1 MTETP
6 HVAVLLGGWSA
17 ERPVSLISG
26 KFCADALEANGFQVS
41 RIDVTRDIKTL
52 LEKLDAAAPDAVL
65 NMLHGPFGEDGTM
78 QGLLELL
85 ELPYS
90 HSGVLA
96 SSLAM
101 DKNKTKEIAAVHG
114 VPVPESQLLSRQDYL
129 LQGIQIPAPYVAKPN
144 AEGSSF
150 GVYIVPQGAN
160 RCPLEDPE
168 IWALGNADKQVLVE
182 EYIPGRELTVAVMGG
197 NAMTV
202 TEIVPQTKFYDYEA
216 KYADGGSKH
225 ILPADLPAEIF
236 DAAIQHAEAV
246 HKALGCQGV
255 TRSDF
260 RYNDTEEGRQG
271 LFFLEI
277 NTQPGMTPTSLVPE
291 QAAHLGLS
299 FEELVVWM
307 VEDALFRSIVK
318 QGQSEG
324 ETNGESQKNNAK
336 NSEEKQHA

>member
-1 MTETP
+1 MTNTP
-6 HVAVLLGGWSA
+6 HIAVLLGGWSA

-26 KFCADALEANGFQVS
+26 KFCADALETGGFKVS
-41 RIDVTRDIKTL
+41 RIDVTRDIKSL

-101 DKNKTKEIAAVHG
+101 DKSKTKEIAAAHG
-114 VPVPESQLLSRQDYL
+114 VPVPESRLLSRGDYL
-129 LQGIQIPAPYVAKPN
+129 LRGIEIPAPYVAKPN

-150 GVYIVPQGAN
+150 GVHIVPKGAN

-168 IWALGNADKQVLVE
+168 IWTLGNADKQVLVE

-202 TEIVPQTKFYDYEA
+202 TEILPQTNFYDYEA

-225 ILPADLPAEIF
+225 VLPADIPAEIF
-236 DAAIQHAEAV
+236 DAAMHHAETV
-246 HKALGCQGV
+246 HKALGCGGV

-260 RYNDTEEGRQG
+260 RYNDTGEGRKG

-291 QAAHLGLS
+291 QAAYLGLS

-307 VEDALFRSIVK
+307 IEDALLGKLVT
-318 QGQSEG
+318 QGGNKGDSD
-324 ETNGESQKNNAK
+324 GESQKNNAQ
-336 NSEEKQHA
+336 NSEKKQQA

>member
-1 MTETP
+1 MTDTP
-6 HVAVLLGGWSA
+6 HIAVLLGGWSA

-96 SSLAM
+96 SALAM
-101 DKNKTKEIAAVHG
+101 DKNKTKEIAASHG
-114 VPVPESQLLSRQDYL
+114 VPVPDSRLLSRQDYL
-129 LQGIQIPAPYVAKPN
+129 LRGIEIPAPYVAKPN

-150 GVYIVPQGAN
+150 GVHIVQKGAN

-168 IWALGNADKQVLVE
+168 IWTLGNADKQVLVE

-202 TEIVPQTKFYDYEA
+202 TEILPQKNFYDYEA

-225 ILPADLPAEIF
+225 VLPAAIPQEIA
-236 DAAIQHAEAV
+236 DAAMQHAETV

-260 RYNDTEEGRQG
+260 RYNDTAEGRKG

-291 QAAHLGLS
+291 QAAYLGLS

-307 VEDALFRSIVK
+307 VEDALLRSIVK
-318 QGQSEG
+318 QGENKG
-324 ETNGESQKNNAK
+324 ETDGASQKNNAQNGEK
-336 NSEEKQHA
+336 KQHA

>member
-1 MTETP
+1 MTNTP
-6 HVAVLLGGWSA
+6 HIAVLLGGWSA
-17 ERPVSLISG
+17 ERPVSLVSG

-41 RIDVTRDIKTL
+41 RIDVTRDIRSL

-96 SSLAM
+96 SALAM
-101 DKNKTKEIAAVHG
+101 DKSKTKEIAAKHG
-114 VPVPESQLLSRQDYL
+114 VPVPDSRLLSRQDYL
-129 LQGIQIPAPYVAKPN
+129 LRGIDIPTPYVAKPN

-150 GVYIVPQGAN
+150 GVHIVQKGAN

-168 IWALGNADKQVLVE
+168 IWTLGNADKQVLVE

-202 TEIVPQTKFYDYEA
+202 TEILPQKNFYDYEA
-216 KYADGGSKH
+216 KYAAGGSKH
-225 ILPADLPAEIF
+225 VLPADIPAEIF
-236 DAAIQHAEAV
+236 EAAMQHAETV
-246 HKALGCQGV
+246 HKALGCHGV

-260 RYNDTEEGRQG
+260 RYNDTEEGRKG

-291 QAAHLGLS
+291 QAAYLGLS

-307 VEDALFRSIVK
+307 IEDALFRSLVK
-318 QGQSEG
+318 QGG
-324 ETNGESQKNNAK
+324 DKGDNNGASQKNSAQSGK
-336 NSEEKQHA
+336 KKQQA

>member
-17 ERPVSLISG
+17 ERPVSLVSG
-26 KFCADALEANGFQVS
+26 KFCADALEANGFKVS
-41 RIDVTRDIKTL
+41 RIDVTRDIKAL
-52 LEKLDAAAPDAVL
+52 LEKLDKAAPDAVL

-101 DKNKTKEIAAVHG
+101 DKSKTKEIAALHG
-114 VPVPESQLLSRQDYL
+114 VPVPESQLLSRGDYAL
-129 LQGIQIPAPYVAKPN
+129 HGIKIPAPYVAKPN

-150 GVYIVPQGAN
+150 GVHIVPKGAN

-168 IWALGNADKQVLVE
+168 IWTLGNADKQVLVE

-202 TEIVPQTKFYDYEA
+202 TEILPQTNFYDYEA
-216 KYADGGSKH
+216 KYADGGSTH
-225 ILPADLPAEIF
+225 VLPADIPEDIF
-236 DAAIQHAEAV
+236 DAALQYAETV
-246 HKALGCQGV
+246 HRELGCQGV

-260 RYNDTEEGRQG
+260 RYNDTEEGRKG

-291 QAAHLGLS
+291 QAAYLGLS

-307 VEDALFRSIVK
+307 IEDALFRSMVK
-318 QGQSEG
+318 QGTREG
-324 ETNGESQKNNAK
+324 ETNGESQKNNAQ
-336 NSEEKQHA
+336 NSEEKQQA